1 VQSPTKHKVNV
12 PDPNASPSI
21 ELIRFVGDWAKM
33 MMLYLWMI
41 RPSCL
46 DFSPTVFFSLS
57 RPWEFFVI
65 TKGAVCDA
73 SWVFFLQLAWL
84 VDISIDAVWYDTT
97 GTIDSLFGD
106 AVVVC
111 LFIYLS
117 FSCFRR
123 GAVEVC
129 RCFERGIYYLPPLR
143 VKLAFLPALQWF
155 PSRQATLLNRAG
167 NIFH

>member
-41 RPSCL
+41 RPSYL

-73 SWVFFLQLAWL
+73 SWVFFYSSRGWL
-84 VDISIDAVWYDTT
+84 IYLSMLYDTT
-97 GTIDSLFGD
+97 RQVQSIRCSVMLWWFVYLSIFLSRAFD
-106 AVVVC
+106 AVLWKFAVVLREEYIICHHYESSLPFC
-111 LFIYLS
+111 LHCNDF
-117 FSCFRR
+117 
-123 GAVEVC
+123 
-129 RCFERGIYYLPPLR
+129 
-143 VKLAFLPALQWF
+143 
-155 PSRQATLLNRAG
+155 RAG
-167 NIFH
+167 RLHS